1 MGVDWRLALLLG
13 AILVVTGP
21 TVINPILRQL
31 RPTRRVASLLR
42 WEGIV
47 VDPIGAVLAVLVY
60 QAVLVGS
67 QEDALGTAA
76 LTLLITTGVAV
87 LIAGVPSVV
96 LWQAMRRHLIPG
108 FLQGVVFLAV
118 AVGALT
124 VSSAVQTE
132 SGLLTVT
139 LLGIALGNA
148 PGVHLD
154 HVQEFKEHLQVLL
167 VGVLFVV
174 LAGRVSWDQVVD
186 VGPTALLFVALL
198 VLVVRPVSVL
208 LALLGTSTTREE
220 RLLPAGMAPRGIVA
234 AAVTSIFAL
243 ELEHAAE
250 RPDAQDGLVDLAAE
264 AGTLVPLV
272 FVTIVVTVAVY
283 GLGVGRLAERLGL
296 ATTRPQGVVFVG
308 SQAWVRQAAAAL
320 AALQVPTVLISQDR
334 RKLSRAR
341 QDGDG
346 AWVRTEHG
354 SALSEFVVEEL
365 DLAGIASFV
374 AATDSDGT
382 NTTAA
387 REFAHDLGRAHTYQL
402 RRSDAAEETAENRRS
417 PTDRTSSA
425 RRLSARTPFDPPL
438 SYQELEERTAQGMV
452 VRSTSQPPSD
462 SGVTL
467 IALTQ
472 PRAPGPRITG
482 PRATQEA
489 QRAD

>member
-1 MGVDWRLALLLG
+1 M
-13 AILVVTGP
+13 
-21 TVINPILRQL
+21 
-31 RPTRRVASLLR
+31 
-42 WEGIV
+42 
-47 VDPIGAVLAVLVY
+47 
-60 QAVLVGS
+60 
-67 QEDALGTAA
+67 
-76 LTLLITTGVAV
+76 
-87 LIAGVPSVV
+87 
-96 LWQAMRRHLIPG
+96 
-108 FLQGVVFLAV
+108 
-118 AVGALT
+118 
-124 VSSAVQTE
+124 
-132 SGLLTVT
+132 
-139 LLGIALGNA
+139 
-148 PGVHLD
+148 
-154 HVQEFKEHLQVLL
+154 
-167 VGVLFVV
+167 
-174 LAGRVSWDQVVD
+174 
-186 VGPTALLFVALL
+186 
-198 VLVVRPVSVL
+198 
-208 LALLGTSTTREE
+208 
-220 RLLPAGMAPRGIVA
+220 
-234 AAVTSIFAL
+234 
-243 ELEHAAE
+243 
-250 RPDAQDGLVDLAAE
+250 
-264 AGTLVPLV
+264 
-272 FVTIVVTVAVY
+272 
-283 GLGVGRLAERLGL
+283 
-296 ATTRPQGVVFVG
+296 
-308 SQAWVRQAAAAL
+308 RQAAAAL

-354 SALSEFVVEEL
+354 SVLSEFVVEEL

-452 VRSTSQPPSD
+452 VRSTSQPPPD